1 MRSVPR
7 FLLVVMVIVAALV
20 APNVRITITTS
31 AAPADEAVTR
41 APAGFMAMQVAGRG
55 RIEAPNGLDPDGTF
69 DIDTARFQGR
79 FVIYSIDGDGEPV
92 FGNDVSLFDPD
103 CVARFG
109 RGPQC
114 AHFVAVLNGMIL
126 EAFDTGE
133 PGFVGHLVGR
143 TGPTAGPPGPGERL
157 RIFFDPHPDGT
168 RNFEDLRS
176 FERGEVIARYKVS
189 EFVQVD
195 FRAGIFNSRG
205 NYFLIESKPVTFAG
219 RTVDFKDVAP
229 RITQIWHAHQ
239 PEPDPEPDPIPTE
252 QEPYGAKGPGQFDL
266 RFPIGGMLMSAG

>member
-1 MRSVPR
+1 VRSVSKV
-7 FLLVVMVIVAALV
+7 LLVAAVVAGAVVL
-20 APNVRITITTS
+20 PNVHITVSTS
-31 AAPADEAVTR
+31 AAQGDAVRR

-55 RIEAPNGLDPDGTF
+55 RIEAPSGVDPHGTF
-69 DIDTARFQGR
+69 IFDGARFQGR
-79 FVIYSIDGDGEPV
+79 FVIYSIDGDGEPI
-92 FGNDVSLFDPD
+92 FGNETSLFDTD

-114 AHFVAVLNGMIL
+114 AHFVAVLNGMVL

-143 TGPTAGPPGPGERL
+143 TGPTAGPPREGERL

-168 RNFEDLRS
+168 RNFEDLHS

-189 EFVQVD
+189 EFFQVD
-195 FRAGIFNSRG
+195 FRAAIFNSRG
-205 NYFLIESKPVTFAG
+205 NYSLFESKPVTFAG
-219 RTVDFKDVAP
+219 RTVDFKDIAP
-229 RITQIWHAHQ
+229 RITQIWHAHMPDRDPQ
-239 PEPDPEPDPIPTE
+239 PDAIPTD
-252 QEPYGAKGPGQFDL
+252 QEPYGAKGPGNFDL

>member
-1 MRSVPR
+1 MRRIV
-7 FLLVVMVIVAALV
+7 LIAAAVVVAAVLV
-20 APNVRITITTS
+20 PDIHVSIGAQ
-31 AAPADEAVTR
+31 EAVER
-41 APAGFMAMQVAGRG
+41 APTGFMAMQVAGRG
-55 RIEAPNGLDPDGTF
+55 RIEAPNGLDPHGTF
-69 DIDTARFQGR
+69 DANGARFQGR
-79 FVIYSIDGDGEPV
+79 FVIYSIDGDGEPI
-92 FGNDVSLFDPD
+92 FGNDVSLFDPG
-103 CVARFG
+103 CVTKFG

-114 AHFVAVLNGMIL
+114 AHFAAVLNGMIL

-176 FERGEVIARYKVS
+176 FERGEIIARYKVS
-189 EFVQVD
+189 EFFQID

-205 NYFLIESKPVTFAG
+205 NYSLIESTPVTFNG
-219 RTVDFKDVAP
+219 RTVDFKDVAA
-229 RITQIWHAHQ
+229 RITQIWHAHL
-239 PEPDPEPDPIPTE
+239 PEPDPDPDPIPTE
-252 QEPYGAKGPGQFDL
+252 QEPYGSKGPGQFDL

>member
-1 MRSVPR
+1 MLRVSR
-7 FLLVVMVIVAALV
+7 ILIAMALV
-20 APNVRITITTS
+20 ATGVVIASDIHISVGADPAVR
-31 AAPADEAVTR
+31 R

-55 RIEAPNGLDPDGTF
+55 RIEAPDGLDSHGTF
-69 DIDTARFQGR
+69 AVDGARFQGR
-79 FVIYSIDGDGEPV
+79 FVIYSIDGDGEPI
-92 FGNDVSLFDPD
+92 FGNEASLFDAD
-103 CVARFG
+103 CVAKFG

-143 TGPTAGPPGPGERL
+143 TGPTDAPPKQGERL

-189 EFVQVD
+189 EFFQVD
-195 FRAGIFNSRG
+195 LRAAIFNSRG
-205 NYFLIESKPVTFAG
+205 NYFLVESKPVTFNG
-219 RTVDFKDVAP
+219 RTVNFNDIAP
-229 RITQIWHAHQ
+229 RITQIWHAHM
-239 PEPDPEPDPIPTE
+239 PEPDPDPDPIPTD
-252 QEPYGAKGPGQFDL
+252 QEPYGPKGPGKFDL
-266 RFPIGGMLMSAG
+266 RFPIGGMLMSSG